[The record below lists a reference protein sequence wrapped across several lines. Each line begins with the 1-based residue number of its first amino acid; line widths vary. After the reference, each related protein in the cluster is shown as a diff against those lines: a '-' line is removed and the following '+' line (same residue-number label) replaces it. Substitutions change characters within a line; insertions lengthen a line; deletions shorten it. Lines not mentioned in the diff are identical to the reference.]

1 MASGASSTTSLLSSR
16 GPELVAGLAT
26 RRTMAEGPELMRFQG
41 VVGDPVATLLHLRV
55 EGGARPVATEAHE
68 LDDQRV

>member
-1 MASGASSTTSLLSSR
+1 
-16 GPELVAGLAT
+16 
-26 RRTMAEGPELMRFQG
+26 MRFQG